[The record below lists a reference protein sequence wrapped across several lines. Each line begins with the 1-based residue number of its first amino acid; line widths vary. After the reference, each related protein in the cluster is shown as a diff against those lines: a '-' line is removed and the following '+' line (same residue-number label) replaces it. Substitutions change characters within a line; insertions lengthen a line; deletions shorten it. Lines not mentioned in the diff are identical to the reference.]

1 MVDLSIYYGKTASQ
15 DMAILKKQLSGA
27 SGVTDFMTDNDG
39 EYTFCVQKS
48 SQVNKANEKNNV
60 ANNEKNKNKGL
71 SGADSDIHD
80 SSLKPTR
87 LKLKINYGFSE
98 VCLTSNGLF
107 LYTVGILFHRE

>member
-1 MVDLSIYYGKTASQ
+1 MGEGGEGGEGDGK
-15 DMAILKKQLSGA
+15 
-27 SGVTDFMTDNDG
+27 
-39 EYTFCVQKS
+39 KS
-48 SQVNKANEKNNV
+48 V